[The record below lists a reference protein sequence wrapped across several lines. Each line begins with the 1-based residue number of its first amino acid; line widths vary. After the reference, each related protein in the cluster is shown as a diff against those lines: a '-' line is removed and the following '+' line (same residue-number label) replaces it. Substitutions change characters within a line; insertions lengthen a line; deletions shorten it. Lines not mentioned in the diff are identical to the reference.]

1 MCLSVPVASVV
12 VMQTFAPNP
21 RRSWRVLSVQE
32 KQRRLANLR
41 RIQQRQIELEVR
53 FLEAL
58 G

>member
-1 MCLSVPVASVV
+1 
-12 VMQTFAPNP
+12 MQTFAPDP
-21 RRSWRVLSVQE
+21 RRSWRGLSVQE

-41 RIQQRQIELEVR
+41 RRQQRQIELEVR